1 MTTPP
6 VASAGILGR
15 LTPKVLPPT
24 IGTQPGM
31 ETWMPLRAPIAR
43 LMRPMTALIGSR
55 TAPLMPSKARLAM
68 PFRPPQML
76 DSRSFTARKASGIA
90 DLTQLTTGEMTALM
104 PFQTLET
111 TVLIAFRTPVMID
124 FHTLT

>member
-1 MTTPP
+1 M
-6 VASAGILGR
+6 
-15 LTPKVLPPT
+15 
-24 IGTQPGM
+24 
-31 ETWMPLRAPIAR
+31 
-43 LMRPMTALIGSR
+43 
-55 TAPLMPSKARLAM
+55 M

-76 DSRSFTARKASGIA
+76 DNRSFTARKASGIA

-111 TVLIAFRTPVMID
+111 TVLIAFRTPVMMD